1 MINTIDILEDGKLSA
16 FTGAVETYLQPEII
30 VDTLDS
36 LQQLLIKDQFGNYVK
51 ADTTISSIKGVPF
64 AGTFADLETSIRDL
78 ALESNGLFN
87 GGTGGGGGGGD
98 ASAANQLTQI
108 TELQK
113 LTAANLPSQEELI
126 NPSAV
131 VISAFKKLSF
141 VCTGAI
147 SVTLNGNT
155 IVYPY
160 NLGGAANVYGAT
172 FEADDITTNAA
183 TFNRADLSGVEQI
196 TGPIITPPTLTGNV
210 DDYNPTGFSTCN
222 LIRQEIDANNREISG
237 FLAPAVGVNRIIY
250 ITNISG
256 AGDDLKFMHNN
267 AGSLPANRILLRDN
281 GDRTIRPNE
290 TAAFYYDHLQS
301 RFISFNRIG

>member
-36 LQQLLIKDQFGNYVK
+36 LQQLIIKDQFGNYVK
-51 ADTTISSIKGVPF
+51 ADTTISTIKGVAF
-64 AGTFADLETSIRDL
+64 AGTFADLETAIRDL

-113 LTAANLPSQEELI
+113 LTAANLPSQEEII
-126 NPSAV
+126 NPAAV

-141 VCTGAI
+141 VCSGAI

-160 NLGGAANVYGAT
+160 NLGGAVILGAEV
-172 FEADDITTNAA
+172 EADDISTNAV
-183 TFNRADLSGVEQI
+183 TFNGTGTVLI
-196 TGPIITPPTLTGNV
+196 TTK
-210 DDYNPTGFSTCN
+210 
-222 LIRQEIDANNREISG
+222 Q
-237 FLAPAVGVNRIIY
+237 
-250 ITNISG
+250 
-256 AGDDLKFMHNN
+256 
-267 AGSLPANRILLRDN
+267 
-281 GDRTIRPNE
+281 
-290 TAAFYYDHLQS
+290 
-301 RFISFNRIG
+301 